1 MLKVV
6 VSSPAVQPW
15 HQSKGLSFVFI
26 PQVTRLPE
34 GVIDLYGRQIAGAVT
49 KLCELLPEDEIDGNL
64 RHTIKANFRIES
76 ELSLFKVVDEI
87 VP

>member
-1 MLKVV
+1 MGKNEL
-6 VSSPAVQPW
+6 AR
-15 HQSKGLSFVFI
+15 HQSKGLSFIFI
-26 PQVTRLPE
+26 PQVSRLLE

-49 KLCELLPEDEIDGNL
+49 KLCKLLPEDEIDGNL
-64 RHTIKANFRIES
+64 CHTIKADFRIES

>member
-1 MLKVV
+1 MGKNEL
-6 VSSPAVQPW
+6 AW
-15 HQSKGLSFVFI
+15 HQSKDLSFVFV
-26 PQVTRLPE
+26 PQVPRLPE

-49 KLCELLPEDEIDGNL
+49 KLRELLPEDEIDGNL

-76 ELSLFKVVDEI
+76 ELSLFKAVDEI